1 MKVIKIMFWI
11 SSIASGRKRT
21 VHRALA
27 LSALLLWVACPLW
40 GQANNGI
47 GAYLEDN
54 RLLLVLDRAIMEEPM
69 LFVRH
74 HKGQLTVRWSQVGEQ
89 VVLTQHRVRSAL
101 GEWIPIDADYKIEER
116 VLGKFKVI
124 KEKSNEVTL
133 AIDATELVL
142 ANDIKWFAYDS
153 PESIDLRKS
162 YIYKVEKL
170 DGETIIR
177 TKRTKNSGSS
187 FKTIDVDFSFYQLPD
202 RPMRPRLFDHRM
214 GYYLEDV
221 WDAQRTDNYKAAI
234 MRWRMEKKDPM
245 SALSDP
251 VTPITFYFHPDVP
264 DVWKPYIRAGILVW
278 SAPFEAAGFKNVIE
292 VRDLPEGEPSGYS
305 VTYSMIRWE
314 NFSGVRGS
322 EKESGSTAKM
332 IVDQRTGEILKA
344 DILISSS
351 SRSLVEE
358 YVVRCAPMDARA
370 QRYPVPESLVGE
382 LFQYVTSHETGHALG
397 LMDGNYGEYAYPL
410 EKIRD
415 VQWLRKMGHT
425 PSIMNYARHN
435 YITQPEDSIPAS
447 LLLQK
452 VGPMDLF
459 QIKWGYSNFPRAT
472 SPLEERPILDS
483 IILAYDSIPWYR
495 FNADRYGRIG
505 PGNTHEAVDNRDPI
519 SSTELGLRNMEKVM
533 GLLPKLNRDQ
543 PDDALL
549 KRLYKK
555 TLELW
560 FHEMRHVL
568 SLVGGYTI
576 HYKSGTQQ
584 GAVYTPI
591 SMEEQR
597 KALRFLLQSA
607 FVVPQW
613 LEHPSFQYRLDEI
626 RGSDMLLVYQLQLL
640 SELLGV
646 SRVGRLEHMERSHH
660 YEAVLSGMIGMLQ
673 EGLFQELEDP
683 RADISPRRQA
693 LQRAY
698 IETMSSHV
706 RSESPSSRLSME
718 QLQRFPSQYVK
729 SECRFGLRQL
739 QKKLKMVVT
748 ELEDGQQKE
757 HLRACL
763 KMINTCL

>member
-11 SSIASGRKRT
+11 SSIALGRKRT

-27 LSALLLWVACPLW
+27 LSALLLGVACPLW

-54 RLLLVLDRAIMEEPM
+54 RLFLVLDREIIGEPM

-74 HKGQLTVRWSQVGEQ
+74 HKGQLMVRWLHLGEQ
-89 VVLTQHRVRSAL
+89 VVLTQHRVRSTL
-101 GEWIPIDADYKIEER
+101 GEWIPIDDDYKIEER
-116 VLGKFKVI
+116 VLGKFKII
-124 KEKSNEVTL
+124 KDKNDTGGL
-133 AIDATELVL
+133 TIDATELIL
-142 ANDIKWFAYDS
+142 SNDMKWFAYDS
-153 PESIDLRKS
+153 PERIDLRKS

-170 DGETIIR
+170 DGETVIR
-177 TKRTKNSGSS
+177 TKRTTNTGTTS
-187 FKTIDVDFSFYQLPD
+187 KTIEVDFSFYQLTD
-202 RPMRPRLFDHRM
+202 WPMRPRLFDHRM

-245 SALSDP
+245 STLSEP
-251 VTPITFYFHPDVP
+251 VIPITFYFHPDVP
-264 DVWKPYIRAGILVW
+264 DLWKPYIRAGILAW
-278 SAPFEAAGFKNVIE
+278 SVPFEAAGFKNAIK
-292 VRDLPEGEPSGYS
+292 VRDLPEGAPSGHS

-351 SRSLVEE
+351 PRSLVDE

-435 YITQPEDSIPAS
+435 YIAQPEDSIPAS

-452 VGPMDLF
+452 VGPMDIF
-459 QIKWGYSNFPRAT
+459 QIKWGYSNFPKVT
-472 SPLEERPILDS
+472 SPFEERPILDS

-519 SSTELGLRNMEKVM
+519 TSTELGLRNMEKVM

-560 FHEMRHVL
+560 FYEMRHVL

-576 HYKSGTQQ
+576 HYKSAAQP
-584 GAVYTPI
+584 GAVYVPI
-591 SMEEQR
+591 SMGEQR
-597 KALRFLLQSA
+597 KALGFLLQNA
-607 FVVPQW
+607 FEVPQW
-613 LEHPSFQYRLDEI
+613 LEHPSFEYRLDDI
-626 RGSDMLLVYQLQLL
+626 NGTDMLLVYQLQLL
-640 SELLGV
+640 SELMGV
-646 SRVGRLEHMERSHH
+646 SRMGRLEHMER
-660 YEAVLSGMIGMLQ
+660 AVLWGMISMLQ
-673 EGLFQELEDP
+673 EGLFQELKDI
-683 RADISPRRQA
+683 RADISPRRQEI
-693 LQRAY
+693 QSTY
-698 IETMSSHV
+698 IDTLINIVKRKEASFRVEDKKFDYTDYSKGLLMQQLISLKKDIKKAVKKNKESSSLGHWQIC
-706 RSESPSSRLSME
+706 LN
-718 QLQRFPSQYVK
+718 
-729 SECRFGLRQL
+729 
-739 QKKLKMVVT
+739 KLNAI
-748 ELEDGQQKE
+748 Q
-757 HLRACL
+757 
-763 KMINTCL
+763 

>member
-1 MKVIKIMFWI
+1 MKVIKIMIWI

-27 LSALLLWVACPLW
+27 LSALLLGVACPLW

-54 RLLLVLDRAIMEEPM
+54 RLLLVLDREIIGEPM

-74 HKGQLTVRWSQVGEQ
+74 HKGQLMVRWSHLGEQ
-89 VVLTQHRVRSAL
+89 VVLTQNRVRSAL

-124 KEKSNEVTL
+124 KDKNDTGGL
-133 AIDATELVL
+133 TIDATELIL

-153 PESIDLRKS
+153 PESFDLRKS

-170 DGETIIR
+170 DGETVIR
-177 TKRTKNSGSS
+177 TKQTKNTGTS
-187 FKTIDVDFSFYQLPD
+187 FKTIEVDFSFYQLPD

-221 WDAQRTDNYKAAI
+221 WDAKRTDNYKAAI

-245 SALSDP
+245 SALSEP
-251 VTPITFYFHPDVP
+251 VIPITFYFHPDVP
-264 DVWKPYIRAGILVW
+264 DLWKPYIRAGILAW
-278 SAPFEAAGFKNVIE
+278 SVPFEAAGFKNAIKVL
-292 VRDLPEGEPSGYS
+292 DLPEGAPSGHS

-322 EKESGSTAKM
+322 ERESGSTAKM

-351 SRSLVEE
+351 ARSLVDE

-410 EKIRD
+410 EKMRN

-425 PSIMNYARHN
+425 PSIMSYARHN
-435 YITQPEDSIPAS
+435 YIAQPEDSIPGS

-452 VGPMDLF
+452 VGPMDIF
-459 QIKWGYSNFPRAT
+459 QIECGYGNFPKVT
-472 SPLEERPILDS
+472 SPFEERPILDS
-483 IILAYDSIPWYR
+483 IILAHDSIPWYR

-505 PGNTHEAVDNRDPI
+505 PGNTHEAVDDRDPI
-519 SSTELGLRNMEKVM
+519 ASTELGLRNMEKVM

-543 PDDALL
+543 LDDALL

-576 HYKSGTQQ
+576 HYKSGAQP

-591 SMEEQR
+591 SVDEQV
-597 KALRFLLQSA
+597 KALRFLLQNA
-607 FVVPQW
+607 FEVPQW
-613 LEHPSFQYRLDEI
+613 LEHPSFEYRLDDI
-626 RGSDMLLVYQLQLL
+626 NGTDMLLVYQLQLL
-640 SELLGV
+640 SELMSG
-646 SRVGRLEHMERSHH
+646 SRMGRLEHMERNHH
-660 YEAVLSGMIGMLQ
+660 YEAVLWEMIGMLQ
-673 EGLFQELEDP
+673 EGFFQELEDAK
-683 RADISPRRQA
+683 ADISPRRQA

-698 IETMSSHV
+698 IEILSSHV

-739 QKKLKMVVT
+739 QKKMEMVIN
-748 ELEDGQQKE
+748 ELDDGQQKE

-763 KMINTCL
+763 NSINSCL